1 MVKKDYRNDNE
12 VIFLKHQLKTKEYKL
27 EITLLENKLLK
38 KQTVRK
44 KIQLKIILKKFNT
57 SKPNK
62 NR

>member
-44 KIQLKIILKKFNT
+44 NNTTKNNLKKFNT
-57 SKPNK
+57 SNPNK